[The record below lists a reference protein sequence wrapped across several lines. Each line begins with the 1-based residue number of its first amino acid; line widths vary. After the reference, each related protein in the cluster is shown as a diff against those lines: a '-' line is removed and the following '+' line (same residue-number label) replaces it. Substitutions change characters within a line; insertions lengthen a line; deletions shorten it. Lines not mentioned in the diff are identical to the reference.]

1 MLFLYHVNSYESRN
15 FSKTEARISMYIA
28 KFFTYIT
35 FKLWEVDVPPKV
47 MEIIEHEGDE
57 IHKTF
62 QHDEL
67 SLGFKFMADMMNRM
81 FFLIIVVAEIIAFS
95 ATILTAI
102 TAGSSNTIR
111 LAVLMGLEEI
121 LVDPI
126 TLDSITA

>member
-1 MLFLYHVNSYESRN
+1 
-15 FSKTEARISMYIA
+15 MYMA
-28 KFFTYIT
+28 KFFTYIS

-95 ATILTAI
+95 ATVLTAI
-102 TAGSSNTIR
+102 PVGGSDAHR
-111 LAVLMGLEEI
+111 LSVMTDLEEVLI
-121 LVDPI
+121 KSLE
-126 TLDSITA
+126 T